1 MKKRMLCG
9 FMVLML
15 LCGCTPKKLEGTVNP
30 HREYGEQ
37 QSELSYDEHYVTSLT
52 YPKTDIEELDTAI
65 VESVRHHQDRFLA
78 EVANYKEEAIAEFNV
93 SYQSYIKDDRY
104 ISVKLDFYRTIYQT
118 SETVETF
125 VYDSEERKLIDL
137 YDIYEDEALP
147 DLSAF
152 AVSYFQKNFPQ
163 ECNTQEFKIASA
175 PTIANYNQFVL
186 RKDAIVFYF
195 QEGTLFDRLA
205 TLEVPYEQIEDH
217 VDMREERQ
225 VFVAYDQVLNEP
237 VKEIDPNKPMVAL
250 TLDDGPSKKYT
261 PIILDALREYNAS
274 ATFFVLGSKAESEP
288 ELLQR
293 MILEGNEIGNHTY
306 SHKQLTTLS
315 KERIEDEI
323 AHTQEVVYKVT
334 STYPQMIRPPYG
346 SRNDTV
352 FQCAADKKIVAWT
365 IDTEDWRS
373 QDVQRIV
380 EKVLNEVEDGS
391 IILMHDM
398 YASTAE
404 AVKILVPELQDRG
417 YQLVTVSDLY
427 AYGKNKAGKIMEGK

>member
-1 MKKRMLCG
+1 MKKQMLCG

-125 VYDSEERKLIDL
+125 VYDAEERKLIDL

-163 ECNTQEFKIASA
+163 ECNTQ
-175 PTIANYNQFVL
+175 
-186 RKDAIVFYF
+186 
-195 QEGTLFDRLA
+195 
-205 TLEVPYEQIEDH
+205 
-217 VDMREERQ
+217 
-225 VFVAYDQVLNEP
+225 
-237 VKEIDPNKPMVAL
+237 
-250 TLDDGPSKKYT
+250 
-261 PIILDALREYNAS
+261 
-274 ATFFVLGSKAESEP
+274 
-288 ELLQR
+288 
-293 MILEGNEIGNHTY
+293 
-306 SHKQLTTLS
+306 
-315 KERIEDEI
+315 
-323 AHTQEVVYKVT
+323 
-334 STYPQMIRPPYG
+334 
-346 SRNDTV
+346 
-352 FQCAADKKIVAWT
+352 
-365 IDTEDWRS
+365 
-373 QDVQRIV
+373 
-380 EKVLNEVEDGS
+380 
-391 IILMHDM
+391 
-398 YASTAE
+398 
-404 AVKILVPELQDRG
+404 
-417 YQLVTVSDLY
+417 
-427 AYGKNKAGKIMEGK
+427 